1 MVKLQ
6 AQAVAAGGDV
16 RNIKIRVTS
25 DQTTAPVSDEG
36 AAAAAAAAVLN
47 PLLKT
52 TWQNFVSSFDLYA
65 PLTSTTQA
73 LLILLLFRHHHHRI
87 HSSPFVTTTPSPFPS
102 ETGL

>member
-25 DQTTAPVSDEG
+25 DQTAAPVSDEG
-36 AAAAAAAAVLN
+36 AAAAAVLN

-87 HSSPFVTTTPSPFPS
+87 HSCPFVTTTPSPFPS